1 VNVRQLLV
9 GAEILAINQRHLAD
23 DLYQVGFSDL
33 AQLGNGSQAGF
44 AIEDVELDLDQLM
57 IAEGAFQFGEDTF
70 SQTVVSHSQN
80 RFQMVADRF
89 ELFLLLLSERHNLT
103 PASDL
108 VKKRRPVYPS
118 ESGTA
123 HLITTRFIFQR
134 WPVARS
140 KTSQNWLREHF
151 NDPYVKMAQKDG
163 YRSRASYKLLEIQEK
178 DRLIRPGM
186 TVIDLGAAPGGWSQ
200 VTSRLIGGQGR
211 LIASDIL
218 EMDSIPDVTFIQGD
232 FTEDAVLAQILEAV
246 GNTQVDL
253 VISDMAPNMSG
264 LAAVDMP
271 RAMFLSELALDLA
284 GRVLR
289 PGGDFLI
296 KVFQGEGFDEYHKG
310 IRKLFDKVQMR
321 KPLSSRDRSREQYL
335 LARGF
340 RGIEGA
346 ASDERL

>member
-1 VNVRQLLV
+1 
-9 GAEILAINQRHLAD
+9 
-23 DLYQVGFSDL
+23 
-33 AQLGNGSQAGF
+33 
-44 AIEDVELDLDQLM
+44 M
-57 IAEGAFQFGEDTF
+57 
-70 SQTVVSHSQN
+70 
-80 RFQMVADRF
+80 
-89 ELFLLLLSERHNLT
+89 
-103 PASDL
+103 
-108 VKKRRPVYPS
+108 
-118 ESGTA
+118 
-123 HLITTRFIFQR
+123 
-134 WPVARS
+134 ARS
-140 KTSQNWLREHF
+140 KTSHNWLKEHF
-151 NDPYVKMAQKDG
+151 DDKYVKMAQKDG

-178 DRLIRPGM
+178 DKLIRPGM

-232 FTEDAVLAQILEAV
+232 FTEDKILEQILEAV

-264 LAAVDMP
+264 LSAVDMP
-271 RAMFLSELALDLA
+271 RAMFLCELAMDLA

-296 KVFQGEGFDEYHKG
+296 KVFQGEGFDVYHKD

-321 KPLSSRDRSREQYL
+321 KPSSSRDRSREQYL

-340 RGIEGA
+340 RGIDGA
-346 ASDERL
+346 ASIERF